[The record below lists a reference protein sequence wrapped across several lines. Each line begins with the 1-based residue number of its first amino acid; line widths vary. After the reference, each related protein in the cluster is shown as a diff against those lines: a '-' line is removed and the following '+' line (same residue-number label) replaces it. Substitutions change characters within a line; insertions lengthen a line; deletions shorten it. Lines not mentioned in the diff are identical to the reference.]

1 MGLQAMAYGGGPMT
15 PEDHHWNASGAEAR
29 SAVGTAVVAVVAYE
43 LVAGAVNEFLDGDV
57 VPSLMPRINAMSPRT
72 VAKAVTPQ
80 WTRYA
85 GWIAVGAA
93 YTVGVKALRSA
104 LPARLRR

>member
-1 MGLQAMAYGGGPMT
+1 MAYGGGVMA
-15 PEDHHWNASGAEAR
+15 PEAQHHWSPTAPEAR

-43 LVAGAVNEFLDGDV
+43 VVAGAVNEFLDVDV
-57 VPSLMPRINAMSPRT
+57 VPSLMPRINAITPRS
-72 VAKAVTPQ
+72 VARVVTPQ

-93 YTVGVKALRSA
+93 YTVGVKALRSG
-104 LPARLRR
+104 LPARARR

>member
-1 MGLQAMAYGGGPMT
+1 MAYGGGVMAPD
-15 PEDHHWNASGAEAR
+15 EHHWKPAGPEAR

-43 LVAGAVNEFLDGDV
+43 VVAGAVNEFLDVDV
-57 VPSLMPRINAMSPRT
+57 VPSLMPRINALTPRG

-104 LPARLRR
+104 LPARPRR